1 MSVFE
6 KLGQFYL
13 GKVYDSKKE
22 ETTDNYLLYD
32 SKDLVTHAMCVG
44 MTGSGK
50 TGLCIGLLE
59 EAAIDNIPAIII
71 DPKGDM
77 GNLLL
82 GFPGLSKKEF
92 LPWVNPDEA
101 SQKNL
106 STEEFA
112 DKQAALWKKG
122 LAGWGQDGKRI
133 KKLHDTAEFTIY
145 TPGSSAG
152 LPVSIVRSFAAPSAQ
167 DLGDMDLLRDRVQ
180 TTASGL
186 LQLLGIKGDPLQS
199 REHILLAS
207 IIETSWLAGK
217 DLGLADIIQ
226 MIQNPP
232 MKQIGVFDI
241 ESFYPSKE
249 RFKLAMTLNN
259 LLAAPGFKPWME
271 GEALEIDSMLF
282 SPEGKP
288 KISIFSIAHLSDSER
303 MFFVTLLLNQLLGWM
318 RRQSGT
324 TSLRALLYMDEVFG
338 YLPPI
343 GEPPSKK
350 PLLTLLKQA
359 RAFGLGV
366 VLSTQN
372 PVDLDYKGL
381 SNMGTWF
388 IGRLQSENDKN
399 RLIEGLTSARGS
411 GLDKKTL
418 MSLISNLQKR
428 VFLMNNVHEKEPV
441 LFSTR
446 WVMSYLRGPLTRDHI
461 KVLMDD
467 KKASK
472 VEKPKKSSGKVKN
485 VAATASTPGGRPNL
499 PPDIN
504 QYFSPIY
511 KRITGT
517 VTYHPYLF
525 AGGDVHVMNARY
537 NVSQKGEVAHI
548 LAIGDD
554 VGLPVWDESE
564 TFTFHTD
571 ILHTEPEHGASY
583 LAPGSAILKT
593 ATYNKLD
600 KQYESYVYRNYS
612 LRLFQSKLFKLTSQ
626 PHETE
631 GDFRRRLREA
641 AHEKRDLEM
650 ERLRRTYGKKITSLE
665 KQLHTAQQRVDRESD
680 QYSQKKMNTAISVGS
695 TILGMFLGGRASR
708 TGVSRAARSASS
720 MSKEKRDIERA
731 QQKLAQVEARIV
743 EMEQIMEDEL
753 NALAEKFD
761 PDLEELKEVSVRAK
775 KSNILQRYYGIL
787 WLPYIHSEDGQ
798 ITPLFEEQ
806 D

>member
-13 GKVYDSKKE
+13 GKVFDQKAE

-82 GFPGLSKKEF
+82 SFPELSAEKFE
-92 LPWVNPDEA
+92 PWVNPDEA

-106 STEEFA
+106 STKEFA
-112 DKQAALWKKG
+112 EKQADLWKNG

-133 KKLHDTAEFTIY
+133 KKLRDAVEFAIY

-152 LPVSIVRSFAAPSAQ
+152 LPVSIVSSFSAPSKE

-186 LQLLGIKGDPLQS
+186 LQLLGIEGDPLQS
-199 REHILLAS
+199 REHILLSS
-207 IIETSWLAGK
+207 IIENVWLSGK
-217 DLGLADIIQ
+217 DVGLAEIIQ

-241 ESFYPSKE
+241 ESFYPSKD

-259 LLAAPGFKPWME
+259 LLAAPGFKSWME
-271 GEALEIDSMLF
+271 GEALEIDSMLYT
-282 SPEGKP
+282 PEGKA
-288 KISIFSIAHLSDSER
+288 KMSIFSIAHLSDSER

-411 GLDKKTL
+411 GMDKKTL
-418 MSLISNLQKR
+418 MSLISNLKKR

-461 KVLMDD
+461 KELMED
-467 KKASK
+467 KKGAK
-472 VEKPKKSSGKVKN
+472 PAAKPKKKA
-485 VAATASTPGGRPNL
+485 VASAPTTSAASGRPNL
-499 PPDIN
+499 PPVIQ
-504 QYFSPIY
+504 QYFAPIY
-511 KRITGT
+511 KRISGT
-517 VTYHPYLF
+517 VTYHPWLV

-537 NVSQKGEVAHI
+537 NVSQKGEIAHI
-548 LAIGDD
+548 LAVNED
-554 VGLPVWDESE
+554 VGLPVWDEAE
-564 TFTFHTD
+564 EFNFHTD
-571 ILHTEPEHGASY
+571 ILHTDPEEGAAY
-583 LAPGSAILKT
+583 IQPGSAILNTK
-593 ATYNKLD
+593 TYNKLD
-600 KQYESYVYRNYS
+600 KQYESHVYRTYS
-612 LRLFQSKLFKLTSQ
+612 LTLLQSKQFKLTSN
-626 PHETE
+626 PGETE
-631 GDFRRRLREA
+631 GEFRIRLRQA

-650 ERLRRTYGKKITSLE
+650 ERMRRTYGKKIESLE
-665 KQLHTAQQRVDRESD
+665 KQLRTAQQRVDRESD
-680 QYSQKKMNTAISVGS
+680 QYTQKKMNTAISVGS
-695 TILGMFLGGRASR
+695 SILGMLLGGRTSR
-708 TGVSRAARSASS
+708 TSVSRAARSASS

-731 QQKLAQVEARIV
+731 QQKLADVEARIV
-743 EMEQIMEDEL
+743 EMERLMEDEL
-753 NALAEKFD
+753 NNLADKYD
-761 PDLEELKEVSVRAK
+761 PELEELKEVSIRAK
-775 KSNILQRYYGIL
+775 KSDILQRYFGIL
-787 WLPYIHSEDGQ
+787 WLPYDHSDSGE
-798 ITPLFEEQ
+798 IAPLFEDQ